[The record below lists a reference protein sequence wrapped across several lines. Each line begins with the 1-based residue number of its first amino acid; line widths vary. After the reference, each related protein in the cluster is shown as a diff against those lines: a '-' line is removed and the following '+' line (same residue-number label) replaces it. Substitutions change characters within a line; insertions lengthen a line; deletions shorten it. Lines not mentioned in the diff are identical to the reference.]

1 MGSTAPKRYN
11 DENVNYGNRMQAN
24 GNRYGL
30 EGQLGC
36 SKVEIDKKRKLAA
49 MQMTKK
55 AAPKD
60 RTRVRIYQQAQDDE
74 DDF

>member
-1 MGSTAPKRYN
+1 MKLNNNKSQARRNTVMGSTAPKRYN

-49 MQMTKK
+49 M
-55 AAPKD
+55 
-60 RTRVRIYQQAQDDE
+60 
-74 DDF
+74 